1 MPSSAASVRECPLVI
16 PTYALGTPEI
26 NPLFYSGQGYQGAKR
41 TVYPY
46 PFLDKLSEIKVDK
59 TYKAVCLENEYLQV
73 TVLPELGGRIFA
85 GLDKTDHYDFF
96 YRQRVIKPA
105 LIGMLGAW
113 ISGGVEW
120 DLPHHHRATT
130 FMPVDYR
137 LEERADGGRTVWVG
151 EVERRHRMK
160 WTVGMTVYPGRSF
173 LEVTLKMFNRTPL
186 AHSML
191 CFTNAAVHVESGLP
205 RDLPAGDRVRRPA
218 WKARVRP
225 LADRDMRSTP
235 AWITEPA
242 WT

>member
-1 MPSSAASVRECPLVI
+1 MPSSAASVRECPLVL
-16 PTYALGTPEI
+16 PTYALGAPEI

-46 PFLDKLSEIKVDK
+46 PFLDKLSDAKVDK

-85 GLDKTDHYDFF
+85 GLDKTDGYDFF

-137 LEERADGGRTVWVG
+137 LEEHADGGRTVVG
-151 EVERRHRMK
+151 RRGRAQASHEVDRGHDRVSGPVIPRSDPEDVQPHA
-160 WTVGMTVYPGRSF
+160 PGAFDALLHQRGCAR
-173 LEVTLKMFNRTPL
+173 EP
-186 AHSML
+186 
-191 CFTNAAVHVESGLP
+191 GLP
-205 RDLPAGDRVRRPA
+205 RDLPAGDRVRRSA
-218 WKARVRP
+218 WKA
-225 LADRDMRSTP
+225 
-235 AWITEPA
+235 
-242 WT
+242 